1 MNESST
7 GPAIAQILTFQAPG
21 SQRWPRPGPPGTAYL
36 QAKLCSFSSSGVSS
50 SFPPLSLLCSVLFHV
65 CANWLPPVTQVSA
78 KRLFL
83 KESSLAPNCKETPYL
98 SPSQSNFFS
107 FISLPAWIAYFFLTL
122 NNISLNEYN
131 SLFSSFIQ

>member
-1 MNESST
+1 MSFL
-7 GPAIAQILTFQAPG
+7 GLPVAAHLIVMKG
-21 SQRWPRPGPPGTAYL
+21 RRWPRPGPPGTAYL

-107 FISLPAWIAYFFLTL
+107 FISLITIRNDLLLEIFFSELL
-122 NNISLNEYN
+122 NPSVRM
-131 SLFSSFIQ
+131 

>member
-1 MNESST
+1 MSFL
-7 GPAIAQILTFQAPG
+7 GLPVAAHLRVMKG
-21 SQRWPRPGPPGTAYL
+21 RRWPRPGPPGTAYL

-65 CANWLPPVTQVSA
+65 CANWLPPETQVSA

-107 FISLPAWIAYFFLTL
+107 FISLITIRNGLLLKIFFSELL
-122 NNISLNEYN
+122 NPSVRM
-131 SLFSSFIQ
+131 